1 MKMARSL
8 LGKKVKDKVSGF
20 EGIVVGRHTF
30 LAGCDR
36 YSVQPPV
43 DKDGKLPE
51 QQTFDDPQLKIVKEK
66 KVVIKGEKPGGPM
79 PVIPKKKHTPSR

>member
-1 MKMARSL
+1 MRRNL

-20 EGIVVGRHTF
+20 IGVATGKHTF

-43 DKDGKLPE
+43 DKEGKLPE
-51 QQTFDDPQLKIVKEK
+51 IQTFDDPQLEIVKEK
-66 KVVIKGEKPGGPM
+66 KVVVKGKKPGGPM
-79 PVIPKKKHTPSR
+79 PVIPKEKHTPSR